1 MPPYRIPR
9 IPTAERRSM
18 LVVERGDKLVPLDER
33 LDTIEAQVSLVNRK
47 VDRGLWAF
55 LILGI
60 IVNAPTGVKSLADL
74 LPSLLR
80 ILGLQS

>member
-18 LVVERGDKLVPLDER
+18 LVVERGDKYVSLDSR